1 MRADLTVQA
10 AMAISGAAFASAMGG
25 ATSFYEVFLALTNAR
40 LGAWL
45 PNPKFVRRKL
55 DNPDDWRI
63 PGLPRIRRLSYYF
76 REIFGI
82 HPDDSRMLLCTD
94 GGHYDNLGLVEMLR
108 RKPETVICIDG
119 SAQTGPLNGTLAQ
132 AIAMAWEELGVAIKL
147 DGSAY
152 DLVPGS
158 GVLPNSPGVRQR
170 TQASQAAQLDEL
182 KHRLSAAAVI
192 TGTIDYGPA
201 SGQKPP
207 APARLI
213 FAQAALTGDMP
224 YELLHFPQQD
234 PAFPQDS
241 TADQWFDIGQFGAY
255 TRLGQEIGCLAAEIW
270 RRRAARRPPTPYLI
284 RYRRQPVRSGGSTN
298 GPTTASGSSP

>member
-1 MRADLTVQA
+1 
-10 AMAISGAAFASAMGG
+10 
-25 ATSFYEVFLALTNAR
+25 
-40 LGAWL
+40 L
-45 PNPKFVRRKL
+45 PNPKFVRQKL
-55 DNPDDWRI
+55 DRPDDWRI
-63 PGLPRIRRLSYYF
+63 PGFPRVRGLSYYC

-108 RKPETVICIDG
+108 RRPKTVICIDG
-119 SAQTGPLNGTLAQ
+119 SAQTGTLNGTLAQ

-152 DLVPGS
+152 DLVPGT
-158 GVLPNSPGVRQR
+158 GRLPNSPGMRRRAQE
-170 TQASQAAQLDEL
+170 SQAAQLDEL
-182 KHRLSAAAVI
+182 RNRLSATAVI
-192 TGTIDYGPA
+192 TGTIDYGPGPRDPGGGQPGDPASRPSNPGVPA
-201 SGQKPP
+201 SGEEHGL
-207 APARLI
+207 LI

-255 TRLGQEIGCLAAEIW
+255 TRLGREIGSRAAEKW
-270 RRRAARRPPTPYLI
+270 TAAERRSTDARR
-284 RYRRQPVRSGGSTN
+284 RRQPA
-298 GPTTASGSSP
+298 GPSSPAKAAEPPPAPSTLDSPVIRK